1 MPDKKETQEDLKKK
15 VLLRLKKIEGQVKGI
30 AGMVES
36 EKECEDILIQV
47 KAVGSAL
54 RSLNTLILT
63 RFMMTCYMDDNG
75 EEKEDETYE
84 RLQKAIRVI
93 SGYIGT

>member
-54 RSLNTLILT
+54 RSLNTLILK
-63 RFMMTCYMDDNG
+63 RFLMKCYMADNG
-75 EEKEDETYE
+75 EVKEDETYE